1 MADEATR
8 RVVSEIPVLKT
19 NAGPRDRELWVQ
31 RLKEEYQSLIRV
43 SLLLRRRS
51 AAGSLCARNGLRAAA
66 FPVSEAKPQIHRQV
80 SCG

>member
-43 SLLLRRRS
+43 SFT
-51 AAGSLCARNGLRAAA
+51 AAVDRVAKGWRGNQVFSEIGSVWKPL
-66 FPVSEAKPQIHRQV
+66 PVFKFINS
-80 SCG
+80 

>member
-43 SLLLRRRS
+43 SCATEADRVAKGRRQAGVLRNRLRLE
-51 AAGSLCARNGLRAAA
+51 AASG
-66 FPVSEAKPQIHRQV
+66 FKV
-80 SCG
+80 

>member
-43 SLLLRRRS
+43 SG
-51 AAGSLCARNGLRAAA
+51 AAEADRVAKGWRAIAC
-66 FPVSEAKPQIHRQV
+66 PQE
-80 SCG
+80 

>member
-43 SLLLRRRS
+43 SFTPVLDRVAEGWRLTRCTWEL
-51 AAGSLCARNGLRAAA
+51 APGGSRFR
-66 FPVSEAKPQIHRQV
+66 F
-80 SCG
+80 

>member
-43 SLLLRRRS
+43 SCAT
-51 AAGSLCARNGLRAAA
+51 AASRVAERLRAARC
-66 FPVSEAKPQIHRQV
+66 PRNMLRVEAASGFKV
-80 SCG
+80 

>member
-43 SLLLRRRS
+43 SY
-51 AAGSLCARNGLRAAA
+51 ATAAA
-66 FPVSEAKPQIHRQV
+66 RVAKAQW
-80 SCG
+80 

>member
-1 MADEATR
+1 MADEAVR

-43 SLLLRRRS
+43 SCAS
-51 AAGSLCARNGLRAAA
+51 AADRVAEGLRVIRCLRNRLRVEA
-66 FPVSEAKPQIHRQV
+66 VSGYKI
-80 SCG
+80 

>member
-43 SLLLRRRS
+43 SCAS
-51 AAGSLCARNGLRAAA
+51 AAGRVAEGLRVIRC
-66 FPVSEAKPQIHRQV
+66 P
-80 SCG
+80 